1 MRRKIAAPGILVML
15 IFLFAAIYLWQCGP
29 STMPGCLFHRL
40 TGMECAGCGMTRA
53 TYALLHGRLGEAI
66 RFNPF
71 GMLLLPFAVVV
82 GGIIFFRAVSRK
94 SWLVCPRFAVVGFWF
109 FVVSVLTFG
118 ILRNI
123 PLWPFT
129 LLSPP

>member
-1 MRRKIAAPGILVML
+1 MRREIAVWGILGTL
-15 IFLFAAIYLWQCGP
+15 IFLFSLVYLWQRGP
-29 STMPGCLFHRL
+29 SAMPGCLFHRL

-53 TYALLHGRLGEAI
+53 TYALVHGRLGEAI
-66 RFNPF
+66 RFNPL
-71 GMLLLPFAVVV
+71 GMLLLPFGVVV
-82 GGIIFFRAVSRK
+82 SGIMFFRAVYRK
-94 SWLVCPRFAVVGFWF
+94 SWPVLSRIGEVGFWF
-109 FVVSVLTFG
+109 FVVSVITFG